1 MFAVNCSREK
11 LILRSINRLPQ
22 LGLAAAAVILFWGAI
37 TVEAADLVGR
47 MGMAATG
54 AGFLAIGWAFFP
66 KQTITFDRAA
76 GTVVNERQRLG
87 RTDRQTVQ
95 LTAIKRAHVE
105 RNTSDGSPT
114 ERLALLTDT
123 ANIPLETAFGPSSR
137 EDLAKRIN
145 DWLTK

>member
-1 MFAVNCSREK
+1 MFVVFDTREK
-11 LILRSINRLPQ
+11 LILRSKNRLPQ
-22 LGLAAAAVILFWGAI
+22 LGLAAAAVILFWGTL

-47 MGMAATG
+47 LGMAASG
-54 AGFLAIGWAFFP
+54 VGFLTIGWAFFP

-87 RTDRQTVQ
+87 RSGRQTIQ

-123 ANIPLETAFGPSSR
+123 ANIPLETAFGPSPR
-137 EDLAKRIN
+137 GDLAKRIN
-145 DWLTK
+145 DWLTM